1 MKISDLMTKSPQC
14 ATADTNLTDVA
25 RMMIDCDC
33 GAVPVVGDPLT
44 RLPVGMVT
52 DRDIVVR
59 AIAAGLDPTVMV
71 ARDVMSTP
79 AITIRDDMS
88 LRDAIALLEEH
99 QIRRA
104 IVVDQLGACVGIVSP
119 ADIAAH
125 SSKRKAG
132 ELLQEVSQPWST
144 GNDVMAYRRL

>member
-1 MKISDLMTKSPQC
+1 MKISDVMTKSPQC
-14 ATADTNLTDVA
+14 ATADTSLTDIA

-33 GAVPVVGDPLT
+33 GAVPVVGDLAT

-59 AIAAGLDPTVMV
+59 AIAAGLDPATMV

-79 AITIRDDMS
+79 AITIREDLS
-88 LRDAIALLEEH
+88 LRDAIAMLEDH

-104 IVVDQLGACVGIVSP
+104 IVVDHLGACAGIVAP
-119 ADIAAH
+119 ADVAAH
-125 SSKRKAG
+125 ASKRKAG
-132 ELLQEVSQPWST
+132 ELLQEVSQPWSS
-144 GNDVMAYRRL
+144 GNDVATYRRL